1 MLGTWNFV
9 CSFSVWSCTN
19 LMKRF
24 LKLRFLA
31 ILWLDWKTVK
41 KGRLYWTFGHKMATK
56 QNFQNRYVKFKEL
69 YTELSIHSCLKFE
82 KCKIIKIEICN
93 TIVHPLL
100 IFSRFRPG
108 ATVDHWNCDIKSKKI
123 VNIARICRLVYVCF

>member
-1 MLGTWNFV
+1 MELYKFDE
-9 CSFSVWSCTN
+9 
-19 LMKRF
+19 
-24 LKLRFLA
+24 A
-31 ILWLDWKTVK
+31 IFKTSLSGHFMAGLENCQ

-108 ATVDHWNCDIKSKKI
+108 ATVDH
-123 VNIARICRLVYVCF
+123 